1 MSKNLK
7 TFAGIKIEDV
17 PTILAKPF
25 EDPKAY
31 KPMPGA
37 AHLHEINT
45 GFMLERITQVFGLKG
60 VGWNFLFAPENLEIL
75 RKEDDPWVTAWLK
88 YAELVIH
95 LIGEQGED
103 VPVQIPTSGACTNEL
118 RFAEEGAR
126 TTALGSALKGLCF
139 QLAVYK
145 GELDFTQPVPSGR
158 TMPPPVKAVAN
169 PPAPAVNPEIKNDL
183 IRSEDV
189 PLFAAVESPGDYVI
203 DVGTKHNGKRLSE
216 LSDQAL
222 AWYAS
227 LDGKG
232 MSPGNPKTR
241 ELQEQA
247 CRYLAEKKAP
257 KG

>member
-7 TFAGIKIEDV
+7 TYMGVQVEDV
-17 PTILAKPF
+17 PTLLAKPF
-25 EDPKAY
+25 DDPKAY

-37 AHLHEINT
+37 ANLIEINT

-60 VGWNFLFAPENLEIL
+60 VGWDFRFTPENMEIL
-75 RKEDDPWVTAWLK
+75 RKEDDPWVTARLK

-95 LIGEQGED
+95 LVDEQGED
-103 VPVQIPTSGACTNEL
+103 IPIQIPTSGASTNEL

-126 TTALGSALKGLCF
+126 TSALGCALKGLCF
-139 QLAVYK
+139 QLSVYK
-145 GELDFTQPVPSGR
+145 GELELSQVAQPGR
-158 TMPPPVKAVAN
+158 TPPSNVKGTVN
-169 PPAPAVNPEIKNDL
+169 PPAPAVTPEKKDDL
-183 IRSEDV
+183 IRSKDV
-189 PLFAAVESPGDYVI
+189 PLFAALESAGEYMV
-203 DVGTKHNGKRLSE
+203 DVGTKHIGKRLSE

-232 MSPGNPKTR
+232 MTPGNPKAR
-241 ELQEQA
+241 ELQDQA
-247 CRYLAEKKAP
+247 CRYLAEKKAL